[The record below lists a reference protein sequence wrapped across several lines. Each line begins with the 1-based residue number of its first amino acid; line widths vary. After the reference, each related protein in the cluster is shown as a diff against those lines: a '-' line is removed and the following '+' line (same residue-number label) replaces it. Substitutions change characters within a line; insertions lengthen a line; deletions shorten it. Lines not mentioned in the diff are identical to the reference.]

1 MSLHETT
8 RSLSLNNIKHSNDN
22 VSFLPVY
29 YSCWCFTMARSS
41 SAADTPSLFPSPRL
55 RPPPLQLRRKG
66 NKPVWSS
73 PSHLFTSTI
82 IKSFLLLLS
91 ESVHSFPQIAA
102 QSRLFVTYC
111 RSDVRCDASS
121 AVKAVLTRLWRQRSG
136 RHFGTLDSLLHSVA
150 LKQILVQTL
159 LQPLEL
165 CQQLILRER
174 HQTNTSLNP
183 NIILNHQCRRQVSNL
198 GVNFWKFCSTCSS
211 SVWCKV
217 VTELRSEVFTR
228 HFTSSNSTP
237 KLFEVSMPSDMSG
250 SLESCSAMSFI
261 SSFTLLM

>member
-8 RSLSLNNIKHSNDN
+8 RSLSLNIIKHSNDN

-29 YSCWCFTMARSS
+29 YSCWRFTMARSS

-121 AVKAVLTRLWRQRSG
+121 AVKFLPGCEGNAVGGTSVHWTLSSIPSLSNRFSSRLFSSR
-136 RHFGTLDSLLHSVA
+136 
-150 LKQILVQTL
+150 
-159 LQPLEL
+159 
-165 CQQLILRER
+165 
-174 HQTNTSLNP
+174 
-183 NIILNHQCRRQVSNL
+183 
-198 GVNFWKFCSTCSS
+198 SS
-211 SVWCKV
+211 SASSSSWGN
-217 VTELRSEVFTR
+217 VTRQTQV
-228 HFTSSNSTP
+228 
-237 KLFEVSMPSDMSG
+237 
-250 SLESCSAMSFI
+250 
-261 SSFTLLM
+261 